1 MALNSSFRRFPA
13 RAGGSCDASY
23 QLSAI
28 DACDPKPCPTSMSTT
43 ADLTDLCTAA
53 QCASMQCGAS
63 CPLDRAFQPAAT
75 IQSGRTE
82 AVACSTAESGWLGTV
97 TLGCQAEQLTVVANS
112 CRSHNPCDSFE
123 NDCLWRPGCSHTGP
137 GAHSCECP
145 PRFYG
150 DGLDAGGGCDRCPAH
165 SNTHL
170 AVDTNG
176 DGAVDTLTREAC
188 SCDAGYWTGAMA
200 GGIAN
205 QLLAAGGSEVCA
217 AAPCPSGSRGPGG
230 GLTNGCPCS
239 LGYYYAGASAA
250 PTVRDL
256 VPAGRLS
263 ALRVPHSESCL

>member
-63 CPLDRAFQPAAT
+63 CPLDRSFQPAAT

-188 SCDAGYWTGAMA
+188 SCDAGYWTGAMPAASPTSCWPPAARKSARPRPARREA
-200 GGIAN
+200 GAP
-205 QLLAAGGSEVCA
+205 AAGSRTVA
-217 AAPCPSGSRGPGG
+217 RAAPATTTR
-230 GLTNGCPCS
+230 
-239 LGYYYAGASAA
+239 A
-250 PTVRDL
+250 P
-256 VPAGRLS
+256 
-263 ALRVPHSESCL
+263 ALRRRSGTSCRQGG